1 MDQLRRLAK
10 IGLGGLGF
18 VAYLWLAGV
27 HYAGEVRKRKEAR
40 RRTRSQRPA

>member
-1 MDQLRRLAK
+1 MEQLRRLAK

-27 HYAGEVRKRKEAR
+27 HHAGEVRERKKDR
-40 RRTRSQRPA
+40 RRSRSRRPA